1 MSFKK
6 ILVAIDD
13 SSLCP
18 HVFAAALELAQ
29 ANQAAIR
36 LLHCIHPEI
45 VGESTMAMTYEMN
58 LQPSL
63 TINDYQTQQIL
74 LERRIEKAQELLESY
89 RQNSINRGV
98 ATETDYQVG
107 DPGYLLCE
115 AAKNWRADL
124 IVVGRQGRTGLAE
137 AFMGSVSNH
146 VVHHAPCS
154 VLVIQSVETDLSE
167 PGASDRSSANIN
179 PLSS

>member
-1 MSFKK
+1 MNFKK

-13 SSLCP
+13 SPLSP
-18 HVFAAALELAQ
+18 HVFAAAMELAH

-45 VGESTMAMTYEMN
+45 AGESTMTMTYEMN
-58 LQPSL
+58 MQPSM
-63 TINDYQTQQIL
+63 TINDYQSQQIL
-74 LERRIEKAQELLESY
+74 LERRIVKAQELLEDY

-98 ATETDYQVG
+98 PTEVDYQVG

-115 AAKNWRADL
+115 AAKNWRAHL

-137 AFMGSVSNH
+137 AFRGSVSNH

-154 VLVIQSVETDLSE
+154 VLVIQGIESDTAEPAASVL
-167 PGASDRSSANIN
+167 
-179 PLSS
+179 

>member
-1 MSFKK
+1 MSFTK

-13 SSLCP
+13 SLLCP

-45 VGESTMAMTYEMN
+45 VGESTIPMTYEMN

-98 ATETDYQVG
+98 STQTDYQVG

-154 VLVIQSVETDLSE
+154 VLVIQSLETDPSE
-167 PGASDRSSANIN
+167 PGASARSSVENH